1 MEKKAPSLSAYDN
14 VSSAHR
20 ELNELMEETLSTH
33 CHIFTQFL
41 FVQSILR
48 SVMVQLKD
56 AEQTQ
61 NSP

>member
-1 MEKKAPSLSAYDN
+1 MEKKAPPLSAYDN

-41 FVQSILR
+41 FIQGILR
-48 SVMVQLKD
+48 SAMEQLKD
-56 AEQTQ
+56 SEQTEC
-61 NSP
+61 